1 MIHYRGVSAWA
12 VVCALGG
19 CSTPPDQSLIF
30 GSGGGPGAQAAGGSS
45 GGQGTGG
52 LMLSFGGASQSGGS
66 QGQGGTAGAAMDA
79 SGGRTVTS
87 NCAATMVSATD
98 VTSVQPADI
107 VFAIDSSGSMD
118 QEIVFVRTY
127 MNDFSRQISNSGIDV
142 RVILIADEKAV
153 CIGAPLGSGKCP
165 ADTNLPGYVHV
176 AQKVDSH
183 NALNLFISTFPKWKQ
198 YLRPNASKSLVVI
211 TDDDA
216 TTKPYTTAKAFTTDL
231 SALDTTLFAKYT
243 VNGVYCFT
251 KCPEAANIGTVYSDL
266 VQSTQ
271 GVGGDLCLQDFQ
283 PVFDRLAKQIIT
295 TSSSQIACEW
305 SFPSVPTG
313 QTFSGNLVE
322 VRRTD
327 ANGSSTLSRVHTA
340 TQCASGGWYLDNNL
354 NPTKI
359 VACPSTCS
367 SIQNQSS
374 GKIDVTFG
382 CESVGSCVAT
392 GSSTLGNGGQA
403 CEWALPSP
411 PSGQALD
418 TANVNV
424 RYTSQAGFATD
435 LGRVPNGADCAQ
447 YEDGWYF
454 DDPNNPKKILAC
466 SQTCTQIQSG
476 GSSAK
481 VDVLFGCKSAPA
493 DVVR

>member
-1 MIHYRGVSAWA
+1 
-12 VVCALGG
+12 
-19 CSTPPDQSLIF
+19 
-30 GSGGGPGAQAAGGSS
+30 
-45 GGQGTGG
+45 
-52 LMLSFGGASQSGGS
+52 
-66 QGQGGTAGAAMDA
+66 MDE
-79 SGGRTVTS
+79 
-87 NCAATMVSATD
+87 
-98 VTSVQPADI
+98 
-107 VFAIDSSGSMD
+107 
-118 QEIVFVRTY
+118 EITFVRTY
-127 MNDFSRQISNSGIDV
+127 MNDFSRQIANSGIDV
-142 RVILIADEKAV
+142 RVILIADPSAI
-153 CIGAPLGSGKCP
+153 CIGSPLGSGSCP
-165 ADTNLPGYVHV
+165 NDTNLPGYLHV
-176 AQKVDSH
+176 GQEVGSH
-183 NALNLFISTFPKWKQ
+183 DALNLFINTFSQWRDH
-198 YLRPNASKSLVVI
+198 LRPNASKSLVVV

-216 TTKPYTTAKAFTTDL
+216 TTRPNNSAATFATNLT
-231 SALDTTLFAKYT
+231 ALDSTLFAKYT
-243 VNGVYCFT
+243 FNGVYCFT
-251 KCPEAANIGTVYSDL
+251 QCEQAANIGTVYRTL
-266 VQSTQ
+266 VENTQ

-322 VRRTD
+322 VRRSD
-327 ANGSSTLSRVHTA
+327 SSGSSTLQRVHTSM
-340 TQCASGGWYLDNNL
+340 QCGGDGGWYLDNNL

-367 SIQNQSS
+367 SIQNQSG
-374 GKIDVTFG
+374 GKIDVSFG

-392 GSSTLGNGGQA
+392 GSSTVANGSQA
-403 CEWALPSP
+403 CEWTLPSP

-435 LGRVPNGADCAQ
+435 LGRVPNGNDCPQ

-466 SQTCTQIQSG
+466 PQTCTQIQSG

-481 VDVLFGCKSAPA
+481 VDVLFGCKTAPA
-493 DVVR
+493 EVVK